1 MKMLSFLCYAF
12 DLLGIATS
20 YNWFQVKNHLRHLTN
35 ATFFD
40 PLIGLQL
47 LGLPNFL
54 KILLYFIF
62 ELTKVPYERTF
73 ILLNNYIN

>member
-1 MKMLSFLCYAF
+1 M
-12 DLLGIATS
+12 
-20 YNWFQVKNHLRHLTN
+20 
-35 ATFFD
+35 FFD

-54 KILLYFIF
+54 RILLYFIF
-62 ELTKVPYERTF
+62 ELTKVPYERRTF